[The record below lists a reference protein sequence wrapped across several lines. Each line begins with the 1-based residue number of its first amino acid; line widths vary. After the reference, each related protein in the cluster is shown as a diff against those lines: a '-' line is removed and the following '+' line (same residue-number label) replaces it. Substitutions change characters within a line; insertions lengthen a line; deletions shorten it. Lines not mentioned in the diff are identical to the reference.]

1 MKKSLLIIPFT
12 LLTGILFAQNY
23 ILTPNTESSLISL
36 NPGFVGEN
44 YKNRLAVN
52 YLYQSHPLG
61 DIQTIQVSNDFDI
74 PKINLRTGIVV
85 SADRIATKNQ
95 SILKKKQFCSVLRQ
109 VWTTSSIFFTIFK
122 TLIVHVV

>member
-1 MKKSLLIIPFT
+1 MKISRIIISFVLFSKVSLS
-12 LLTGILFAQNY
+12 QNY

-109 VWTTSSIFFTIFK
+109 VWTTSSIFLTIFK
-122 TLIVHVV
+122 TLFVHIV